1 MLYYLILLYI
11 AFTYRYFQKM
21 FFILICNTP
30 VSIIFIFSGV
40 LRTISSPFN
49 LVLFNSLFSIKHLW
63 HGYLQLTELYVNVTA
78 AFSGR
83 SPSITEINGKHHN
96 WPLFVLRSNPS
107 FL

>member
-1 MLYYLILLYI
+1 QFLLIS
-11 AFTYRYFQKM
+11 
-21 FFILICNTP
+21 LIFHHPPLSTLFP
-30 VSIIFIFSGV
+30 YTTLFRSIFSGV

-49 LVLFNSLFSIKHLW
+49 LVLFNSSFSIKHLW